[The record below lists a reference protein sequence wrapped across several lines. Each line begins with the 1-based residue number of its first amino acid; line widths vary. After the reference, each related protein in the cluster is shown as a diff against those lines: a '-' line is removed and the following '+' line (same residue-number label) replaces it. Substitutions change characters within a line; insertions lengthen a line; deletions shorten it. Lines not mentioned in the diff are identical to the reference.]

1 MLTPARLWVT
11 AMRFEP
17 MTWWFKSRPT
27 YCALMTMRERFCPV
41 SRSCHSDEHNEPTTT
56 TGMPFSSDAR
66 MLMANWPQASTPIN
80 SGSKSF
86 HPWSVFRRFDEAT
99 RKVTLY
105 ISVLI
110 LLSVGVSVS
119 RPVRVIGCCDITSP
133 QSCSV

>member
-1 MLTPARLWVT
+1 MDAADIAAARRSAAESAAESPTAAGEEFSAEVASPSAAESGTVKSRSMGNSCSSVSPMLTPARLWVT

-66 MLMANWPQASTPIN
+66 MLMAN
-80 SGSKSF
+80 
-86 HPWSVFRRFDEAT
+86 
-99 RKVTLY
+99 
-105 ISVLI
+105 
-110 LLSVGVSVS
+110 
-119 RPVRVIGCCDITSP
+119 
-133 QSCSV
+133 